1 MVEFNSLST
10 RGGEITKLSDVT
22 ASSKETSLADQTY
35 TFHFKVQHAVP
46 LGGQF
51 SIVLSQGEDNGV
63 GISNVDKVEKNC
75 FLVSET
81 GEEKGLDCK
90 PGYSLE
96 RSRPYVNITCTRG
109 GFGDVGSPA
118 GSSFKFKISGLTN
131 PRMRYFESLF
141 SIYTLD
147 TELRYI
153 DENFEDQKFSI
164 TMTEL
169 HQMTSVTVQMSNLTN
184 GAITSYTLQIVSTTS
199 IRAGDLFTIRFPPE
213 ITVPLEVKCESGKTA
228 TVTALS
234 CNRMK

>member
-1 MVEFNSLST
+1 MACSRINFELTLINPFIGYYDASNSEILKFRLQEFLMPTGVQRVGTIRVQTYDIRAGKYRPIDMVEFNSLST
-10 RGGEITKLSDVT
+10 RGGKITKLSDVT

-51 SIVLSQGEDNGV
+51 SIVLSQDEDNGA
-63 GISNVDKVEKNC
+63 GISNADKVEKNC
-75 FLVSET
+75 FLISET

-109 GFGDVGSPA
+109 GFGDTGSPA

-147 TELRYI
+147 T
-153 DENFEDQKFSI
+153 
-164 TMTEL
+164 
-169 HQMTSVTVQMSNLTN
+169 
-184 GAITSYTLQIVSTTS
+184 
-199 IRAGDLFTIRFPPE
+199 
-213 ITVPLEVKCESGKTA
+213 
-228 TVTALS
+228 
-234 CNRMK
+234 